1 MATWVPESQRTL
13 KWTIWHK
20 PFYASV
26 PNIQTRSP
34 DHIRAFGTPTSGDKA
49 RDRAAAEERLETT
62 LTIRDM
68 VVYHSQ
74 GIVVGL
80 LRRADTKIVY
90 DILMEYLN
98 TWKSYIT
105 SSLLTR
111 VEAPYD
117 DLVAMERFLASALFP
132 HAVKYK
138 EKNVVAESWLSK
150 RIGELGNQGITL
162 KFDAP
167 PTAIGSDPLLPGEAP
182 IQPAETAAARLF
194 SNRRNRWRQ

>member
-1 MATWVPESQRTL
+1 MATWVPESERTL
-13 KWTIWHK
+13 KWTIWNK
-20 PFYASV
+20 RFYASV

-49 RDRAAAEERLETT
+49 RDKASADERLETT
-62 LTIRDM
+62 ITIRDM

-80 LRRADTKIVY
+80 LKRDDTKIVY

-98 TWKSYIT
+98 TWKTYIT

-117 DLVAMERFLASALFP
+117 DLVLMERFLASAVFP
-132 HAVKYK
+132 HAVQFKQK
-138 EKNVVAESWLSK
+138 SNVVSESWLSK
-150 RIGELGNQGITL
+150 RIGEIGNQGLTL
-162 KFDAP
+162 KFEPP
-167 PTAIGSDPLLPGEAP
+167 PTYGSEPLLPGEAP

-194 SNRRNRWRQ
+194 SSRGKRWR